1 MSELTEES
9 KRVEHWLTGG
19 KPRAVRTRGAVR
31 VRGATASASGAM
43 ITRIAA
49 VTELLE
55 QLKADVPEV
64 PWVVVVDGSVDAFAE
79 RVCLQVKNVRDSAK
93 FWVVGSDQEIPQSS
107 ALVTLTPLRLNLQDI
122 DDVRFLEN
130 LVVDLVILP
139 EEPKT
144 SQAERVRRWWHQTRY
159 ILAEALAAS
168 LLEELRMSE
177 LTSGS
182 KAEICLIKGEA

>member
-1 MSELTEES
+1 M
-9 KRVEHWLTGG
+9 
-19 KPRAVRTRGAVR
+19 
-31 VRGATASASGAM
+31 
-43 ITRIAA
+43 
-49 VTELLE
+49 
-55 QLKADVPEV
+55 
-64 PWVVVVDGSVDAFAE
+64 
-79 RVCLQVKNVRDSAK
+79 
-93 FWVVGSDQEIPQSS
+93 
-107 ALVTLTPLRLNLQDI
+107 TPLRFNLQDA

-144 SQAERVRRWWHQTRY
+144 SQAERVQRWWHQTRY

-182 KAEICLIKGEA
+182 KAEICLIIGEA